1 VLDRKQDKK
10 KKKREDYEKVT
21 SGISVAIPSL
31 FRKPSYPTI
40 PREPLRRE
48 QPLRNL
54 QNSGW
59 RDSNPSTLEIGEK
72 ILELFSTLS

>member
-31 FRKPSYPTI
+31 FAKPSYPTI
-40 PREPLRRE
+40 SLEPLQKKE
-48 QPLRNL
+48 KPTPFEEDGSSLRV
-54 QNSGW
+54 
-59 RDSNPSTLEIGEK
+59 
-72 ILELFSTLS
+72 